1 MFIFVLLRVA
11 IRSLYA
17 NKLRSFLSMLGITI
31 GVTAVVAMI
40 SMGSGAKASV
50 EKQISSI
57 GSNLL
62 IVLPGATTSGG
73 ARMGMGTKPSLTLGD
88 TKAIEELSSVFCAAP
103 IWGGVAQ
110 VVYVNQNWSTGVQ
123 GTTPSY
129 FIAKDWEIE
138 EGRTFNNS
146 EVKASLKVA
155 VIGKTVQK
163 NLFGVTDPVGKI
175 IRIRHV
181 PFTVIGILSP
191 KGSTAH
197 GDQDDVIFVPIAT
210 AQRKLFGT
218 TLPGVVKIIIVKAK
232 NTELVKTAEREINS
246 LLMQRHRIR
255 AGQDKDFTVRDLT
268 EITSAVHKISTT
280 LSLLLGSIA
289 MISLIVGGIGIMNIM
304 LVSVTERTREIGIRM
319 AVGAT
324 TANILMQFLI
334 ESIVLSI
341 IGGFMGIIFGMIAS
355 LIMAHFM
362 QWPIL
367 ISWQAILLAFIF
379 SAGVGIFF
387 GFYPAKKA
395 SKLNPIDALRSE

>member
-1 MFIFVLLRVA
+1 
-11 IRSLYA
+11 
-17 NKLRSFLSMLGITI
+17 
-31 GVTAVVAMI
+31 
-40 SMGSGAKASV
+40 
-50 EKQISSI
+50 
-57 GSNLL
+57 
-62 IVLPGATTSGG
+62 
-73 ARMGMGTKPSLTLGD
+73 MGMGTKPSLTLGD
-88 TKAIEELSSVFCAAP
+88 VKAIEELSSVSLVAP
-103 IWGGVAQ
+103 TWGGTAQ
-110 VVYVNQNWSTGVQ
+110 IIYLNQNWSTGVQ

-129 FIAKDWEIE
+129 FIVRDWEIE
-138 EGRTFNNS
+138 EGRTFNDS

-163 NLFGVTDPVGKI
+163 NLFGRVDPIGKI

-181 PFTVIGILSP
+181 PFSVVGILSP

-197 GDQDDVIFVPIAT
+197 GDRDDVIYVPITT

-218 TLPGVVKIIIVKAK
+218 TLPGVVKIITVKVK
-232 NTELVKTAEREINS
+232 SRELVKTAEREINN

-255 AGQDKDFTVRDLT
+255 TGQDKDFTVRDLT
-268 EITSAVHKISTT
+268 EVTSAVRKISTT

-334 ESIVLSI
+334 EAIVLSI
-341 IGGFMGIIFGMIAS
+341 IGGFVGIIFGMIAS
-355 LIMAHFM
+355 LIMAHSM

-379 SAGVGIFF
+379 STGVGIFF

>member
-1 MFIFVLLRVA
+1 
-11 IRSLYA
+11 
-17 NKLRSFLSMLGITI
+17 MLGITI
-31 GVTAVVAMI
+31 GVTAVVAMV
-40 SMGSGAKASV
+40 SMGFGAKASV
-50 EKQISSI
+50 EKQISSM
-57 GSNLL
+57 GSNRL
-62 IVLPGATTSGG
+62 IILPGATTSGG
-73 ARMGMGTKPSLTLGD
+73 IRMGMGTKPSLTLGD
-88 TKAIEELSSVFCAAP
+88 VKAIEELSSVSLVAP
-103 IWGGVAQ
+103 TWGGTAQ
-110 VVYVNQNWSTGVQ
+110 IIYLNQNWSTGVQ

-129 FIAKDWEIE
+129 FIVRDWEIE
-138 EGRTFNNS
+138 EGRTFNDS

-163 NLFGVTDPVGKI
+163 NLFGRVDPIGKI

-181 PFTVIGILSP
+181 PFSVVGILSP

-197 GDQDDVIFVPIAT
+197 GDRDDVIYVPITT

-218 TLPGVVKIIIVKAK
+218 TLPGVVKIITVKVK
-232 NTELVKTAEREINS
+232 SRELVKTAEREINN

-255 AGQDKDFTVRDLT
+255 TGQDKDFTVRDLT
-268 EITSAVHKISTT
+268 EVTSAVRKISTT

-334 ESIVLSI
+334 EAIVLSI
-341 IGGFMGIIFGMIAS
+341 IGGFVGIIFGMIAS
-355 LIMAHFM
+355 LIMAHSM

-379 SAGVGIFF
+379 STGVGIFF